1 MITAPTVKAAVY
13 AALAVMCFGA
23 GWVAQGWRLGD
34 ELSAQ
39 SASHA
44 KALSDISAAAAVAL
58 SAQQAKQIEL
68 ANHLAALDAQH
79 YQELIHAQSVTSA
92 LSADLAASRKRLPV
106 RVSGASCSGV
116 PARAGPARVDDG
128 AERADLHPA
137 TAASAVAIAG
147 EADQC
152 AVKLTALQAWVIKV
166 AQP

>member
-13 AALAVMCFGA
+13 AALAALCFGS
-23 GWVAQGWRLGD
+23 GWVVQGWRLGE

-39 SASHA
+39 SASHS
-44 KALSDISAAAAVAL
+44 KALSDITAATAAAL
-58 SAQQAKQIEL
+58 SAKQAKQIEL

-92 LSADLAASRKRLPV
+92 LSADLAAQRKRLSV
-106 RVSGASCSGV
+106 RVSGSSCAGMPAS
-116 PARAGPARVDDG
+116 AGPASVDNG
-128 AERADLHPA
+128 AERVDLHPA
-137 TAASAVAIAG
+137 TAASVVAITS

>member
-1 MITAPTVKAAVY
+1 MITAPTVKAAIY
-13 AALAVMCFGA
+13 AALAALCFGA
-23 GWVAQGWRLGD
+23 GWVVQGWRLGD
-34 ELSAQ
+34 ELSAK

-44 KALSDISAAAAVAL
+44 KTLSDISAAAAVAL

-92 LSADLAASRKRLPV
+92 LSADLAASRKRLSV
-106 RVSGASCSGV
+106 RTSGSSCPRAPTGADS
-116 PARAGPARVDDG
+116 ARLDDG

-152 AVKLTALQAWVIKV
+152 AVKLTALQAWVIKGD
-166 AQP
+166 QP